1 MRFKFKTDT
10 LSRIAAVVSVIAVL
24 CSSLFIESIAVSGAG
39 KTKVWDGSSDTK
51 FEGEGTKENPY
62 KISSAEQLYGFSSNT
77 SFTKE
82 NSENLYF
89 VLTKDIFLNN
99 IKDKNWLN
107 NNPKEWASHGDTTW
121 MYQGF
126 AGHFDGQGH
135 TVYGMYYRTYKEK
148 YAYGL
153 IPRANG
159 NAVISNVNV
168 RYAYAAPNNNVDVY
182 MGGILGCVDLAP
194 GNKASV
200 ITVSKCVVDNT
211 VNFSDLANCHVGG
224 IIGCGHYAKITVEYC
239 GSAAKFN
246 DYGNPAGSG
255 WGGGIVA
262 SNVLATSYL
271 RIVNSYSVVAFITGN
286 LAPYLKD
293 ASAISDGTLYSA
305 HSWWISQGV
314 NLTAVSG
321 ESAMQSDAAKV
332 NMPNLGWNVWEIN
345 KSGYPIIKGSTAGKN
360 VSDAPVGDYY
370 DGKKGEVW
378 SGKTAA
384 EYKSGSGEKGDPYI
398 IETAE
403 QLLHVR
409 DYPDAPKG
417 STTK

>member
-1 MRFKFKTDT
+1 
-10 LSRIAAVVSVIAVL
+10 
-24 CSSLFIESIAVSGAG
+24 
-39 KTKVWDGSSDTK
+39 
-51 FEGEGTKENPY
+51 
-62 KISSAEQLYGFSSNT
+62 
-77 SFTKE
+77 
-82 NSENLYF
+82 
-89 VLTKDIFLNN
+89 
-99 IKDKNWLN
+99 
-107 NNPKEWASHGDTTW
+107 

-246 DYGNPAGSG
+246 DYGKSRRQRLG
-255 WGGGIVA
+255 
-262 SNVLATSYL
+262 
-271 RIVNSYSVVAFITGN
+271 RRNSSLECFGNILSQNCQFIFRGCIYN
-286 LAPYLKD
+286 
-293 ASAISDGTLYSA
+293 
-305 HSWWISQGV
+305 
-314 NLTAVSG
+314 
-321 ESAMQSDAAKV
+321 
-332 NMPNLGWNVWEIN
+332 
-345 KSGYPIIKGSTAGKN
+345 
-360 VSDAPVGDYY
+360 
-370 DGKKGEVW
+370 
-378 SGKTAA
+378 
-384 EYKSGSGEKGDPYI
+384 
-398 IETAE
+398 
-403 QLLHVR
+403 R
-409 DYPDAPKG
+409 
-417 STTK
+417 

>member
-1 MRFKFKTDT
+1 
-10 LSRIAAVVSVIAVL
+10 
-24 CSSLFIESIAVSGAG
+24 
-39 KTKVWDGSSDTK
+39 
-51 FEGEGTKENPY
+51 
-62 KISSAEQLYGFSSNT
+62 
-77 SFTKE
+77 
-82 NSENLYF
+82 
-89 VLTKDIFLNN
+89 
-99 IKDKNWLN
+99 
-107 NNPKEWASHGDTTW
+107 

-126 AGHFDGQGH
+126 AGYFDGQGH

-246 DYGNPAGSG
+246 DDGNPAGSG

-286 LAPYLKD
+286 LAPYLND

-332 NMPNLGWNVWEIN
+332 NMPNLGWDVWEIN
-345 KSGYPIIKGSTAGKN
+345 KKRFT
-360 VSDAPVGDYY
+360 
-370 DGKKGEVW
+370 
-378 SGKTAA
+378 
-384 EYKSGSGEKGDPYI
+384 
-398 IETAE
+398 
-403 QLLHVR
+403 R
-409 DYPDAPKG
+409 
-417 STTK
+417 